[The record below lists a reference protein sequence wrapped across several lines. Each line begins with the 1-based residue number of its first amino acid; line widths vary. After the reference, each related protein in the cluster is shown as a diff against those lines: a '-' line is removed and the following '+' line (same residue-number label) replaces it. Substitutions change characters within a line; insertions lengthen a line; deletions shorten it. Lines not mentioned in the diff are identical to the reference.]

1 LQTNRK
7 FLVFTKFRRL
17 LSPESTLLTAS
28 GRGLTRAIQTK
39 LETPRLEDYLE
50 VIYHLIHDKGD
61 ASTVDIA
68 VKLRVKPPTVT
79 SMVQKLARGGYLLHE
94 PYRGMRLTEK
104 GEKVARSVIS
114 RHSIIE
120 EFLAMLG
127 VAEGAARQDA
137 EGIEHY
143 IQPVT
148 IRKIERLVD
157 FLRKNPSSL
166 DAIREYIEG

>member
-1 LQTNRK
+1 
-7 FLVFTKFRRL
+7 
-17 LSPESTLLTAS
+17 
-28 GRGLTRAIQTK
+28 LTRAIQSR

-61 ASTVDIA
+61 ASMVDIA
-68 VKLRVKPPTVT
+68 DRLGVKPPTVT
-79 SMVQKLARGGYLLHE
+79 SMVQKLAKGDYLLHE

-114 RHSIIE
+114 RHSIVE
-120 EFLAMLG
+120 EFLAILG
-127 VAEGAARQDA
+127 VAEGTAHQDA

-143 IQPVT
+143 IHPVT

-157 FLRKNPSSL
+157 FLRQNPSSL
-166 DAIREYIEG
+166 DAIRDYIDG

>member
-1 LQTNRK
+1 LTELRS
-7 FLVFTKFRRL
+7 L
-17 LSPESTLLTAS
+17 LSPEAALLAS
-28 GRGLTRAIQTK
+28 RRGLTRAIQVK
-39 LETPRLEDYLE
+39 GETPRLEDYLE
-50 VIYHLIHDKGD
+50 VIYHLVHERGY
-61 ASTVDIA
+61 AGTVD
-68 VKLRVKPPTVT
+68 LSESLQVKPPTVT
-79 SMVQKLARGGYLLHE
+79 SMVQKLAKGGYLIYE

-127 VAEGAARQDA
+127 VEEGAARQDT

-148 IRKIERLVD
+148 TRKMERLVD
-157 FLRKNPSSL
+157 FLRKNPSTL
-166 DAIREYIEG
+166 DAIREYIDG